1 MISDDGRLILD
12 LLLDRAKNQL
22 LVELLNT
29 PNVPQ
34 EYPVHYETE
43 NAVDQD
49 GDENENDENHLSNT
63 AIEIIAAFW
72 LPIDNTV
79 SPDE

>member
-1 MISDDGRLILD
+1 
-12 LLLDRAKNQL
+12 
-22 LVELLNT
+22 VELLNT

-63 AIEIIAAFW
+63 AIEIIAAF
-72 LPIDNTV
+72 
-79 SPDE
+79 